1 MRMRFFLPLFVPL
14 LLTACAGTSQVVSAT
29 ATDPVVGIEVP
40 FPARLFTTDQLRQL
54 YVVTPSNAL
63 LKLDPALNELFQ
75 YTNNRLGDLAL
86 IDVSNPFSVLLYYPD
101 FNEVITLDRTLN
113 ERGRLNL
120 LELGLVQ
127 VRAIGL
133 SQDNQVWVY
142 DELNNQLKKLSTS
155 GEVVLASDDLSLLLG
170 ENISPNFLTA
180 RNRRV
185 YLNDPEVG
193 VLVFDLF
200 GQYLKTIDLR
210 GLQDFQLLEDRLLY
224 VQANTLQS
232 FHLESLL
239 FDTIQLPKTLR
250 LGERVEV
257 QKGYLY
263 DLAGERVRV
272 VRLE

>member
-1 MRMRFFLPLFVPL
+1 MHWGWLILWGVLLPTCGAPAQVPG
-14 LLTACAGTSQVVSAT
+14 AAPVGTEIPIA
-29 ATDPVVGIEVP
+29 
-40 FPARLFTTDQLRQL
+40 ARLFTTDQLRQVYL
-54 YVVTPSNAL
+54 VTPTNAL
-63 LKLDPALNELFQ
+63 LKLDPALDELFH
-75 YTNNRLGDLAL
+75 YTNNRLGDLQVL
-86 IDVSNPFSVLLYYPD
+86 DVSNPFSVLLYYPD

-133 SQDNQVWVY
+133 SSDNQVWVY
-142 DELNNQLKKLSTS
+142 DELNNRLKLLSAT

-170 ENISPNFLTA
+170 QNVSPNFLTA

-185 YLNDPEVG
+185 YLNDPALG

-200 GQYLKTIDLR
+200 GQYLKTIDLK
-210 GLQDFQLLEDRLLY
+210 GLTNFQVLNNQLLYPREGRLER
-224 VQANTLQS
+224 
-232 FHLESLL
+232 FDLESLL
-239 FDTIQLPKTLR
+239 FAPVLLPEGVTV
-250 LGERVEV
+250 GSDAEV

-263 DLAGERVRV
+263 DLTGQRVRV

>member
-1 MRMRFFLPLFVPL
+1 MRWLWVSILALVGTGCTTRAQLPPVASPP
-14 LLTACAGTSQVVSAT
+14 APVGTEI
-29 ATDPVVGIEVP
+29 PI
-40 FPARLFTTDQLRQL
+40 PARLFTTDQLRQL
-54 YVVTPSNAL
+54 YVVTPTNAL

-101 FNEVITLDRTLN
+101 SNEVITLDRTLN

-120 LELGLVQ
+120 LALGLVQ

-133 SQDNQVWVY
+133 SLDNQVWVY
-142 DELNNQLKKLSTS
+142 DELNNQLKKLSTT
-155 GEVVLASDDLSLLLG
+155 GEVTLASDDLSLLLG
-170 ENISPNFLTA
+170 QNISPNFLTA

-185 YLNDPEVG
+185 YLNDPGVG

-200 GQYLKTIDLR
+200 GQYLKTIDLK
-210 GLQDFQLLEDRLLY
+210 GLAEFQILGDQLLYTEAGQLRSFQL
-224 VQANTLQS
+224 Q
-232 FHLESLL
+232 SLL
-239 FDTIQLPKTLR
+239 FQPVQLPPGVTVGQR
-250 LGERVEV
+250 AEV

-263 DLAGERVRV
+263 DLMGERVRV